1 MLIICPNHQNPTLYL
16 RSGCFGRMAKE
27 ATEAK
32 EATDVIE
39 ATEPIDQR
47 HWPKEHTVTL
57 I

>member
-1 MLIICPNHQNPTLYL
+1 
-16 RSGCFGRMAKE
+16 MAKE